1 MRVQIKKRI
10 AENAKKASLI
20 QSNRSHKKTKNKL
33 DAEIIQETIPNKFG
47 ETANISSEEF
57 NILPRVKR
65 PEDLVHLSASKALNY
80 RSAVVIKPDRAN
92 PTNAR
97 R

>member
-20 QSNRSHKKTKNKL
+20 QTNRSYKKTKNSL
-33 DAEIIQETIPNKFG
+33 DAEMITETVPNEFG

-65 PEDLVHLSASKALNY
+65 PEDLVHLSMSKALNY
-80 RSAVVIKPDRAN
+80 RSAVAIKPDRAN

>member
-10 AENAKKASLI
+10 ALNAKKAAHTQTTKSYKQNTISLDTEMI
-20 QSNRSHKKTKNKL
+20 R
-33 DAEIIQETIPNKFG
+33 ETVPNEFG
-47 ETANISSEEF
+47 EKAYISSEEF

-65 PEDLVHLSASKALNY
+65 PEDLVHLSVSKALNY
-80 RSAVVIKPDRAN
+80 RSAVAIKPDRAN